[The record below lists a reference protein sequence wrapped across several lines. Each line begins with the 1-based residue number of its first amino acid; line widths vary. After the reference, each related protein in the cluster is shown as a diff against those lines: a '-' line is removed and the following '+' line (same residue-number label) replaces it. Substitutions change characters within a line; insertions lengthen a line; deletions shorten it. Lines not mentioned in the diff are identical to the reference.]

1 MKDHSVNSAEQK
13 KYILSYKVEAEKIVA
28 KLASGE
34 FYTIPYSEEN
44 EQAIILRMEKQA
56 RSAEI
61 TPISFSDKFFCF
73 ALSLAL
79 PILVLLLIVYGGW
92 VCFTLFSLTVICELY
107 YSKELI
113 SNIIKKMDIAK
124 LNYFLDNQQKLND
137 NIGKNENVLLN
148 VRKKAINQIKSEQ
161 SKGKRIF
168 NINNIDN
175 YSLKDLKTLKE
186 NIERI
191 ASFGFKEEDMSKDF
205 SEDSGPVLKKTLD
218 SMKK

>member
-61 TPISFSDKFFCF
+61 TPISFSDKFLCF

-161 SKGKRIF
+161 SKGMKDYFFLKRK
-168 NINNIDN
+168 NIRFL
-175 YSLKDLKTLKE
+175 S
-186 NIERI
+186 
-191 ASFGFKEEDMSKDF
+191 
-205 SEDSGPVLKKTLD
+205 
-218 SMKK
+218 